1 MTNLADL
8 LPAGGGQN
16 NTDFVAD
23 GAISSGAPVVLTA
36 AGKAAPISET
46 SAGNSAATAQLYSS
60 GISFYVNSVIYDPD
74 TQRIVMVYS
83 DALNSYYASIVV
95 GTSSATGITWGTPV
109 TVYSGQTVNYIS
121 TCYDTTNDRVGVA
134 YNRFGGGGYYAAY
147 SIDGASNTPTSIAT
161 HVQYNS
167 SNQSYVA
174 LVYDPVENVI
184 VSASTQGTATKISV
198 ARLGASSITLGNEVN
213 IPNSS
218 YANNTINLLYEK
230 NLQKVIANYPDA
242 NNSSRLTTVV
252 ISPSGTGSPTF
263 GTENAWLT
271 DNPASNNTMTF
282 DETSGKLLF
291 TYRRNGSSPTYRG
304 GAKVGL
310 ASGTSVTVDATETFF
325 TSTGQARE
333 QSAGYDA
340 TAKKIGLTYYV
351 YSSGSETRFV
361 DATTSASDYSV
372 TFGTDAAA
380 YTAVTANGIVTYNGR
395 LPYDAS
401 VGKMVYAF
409 NNSTTGYSY
418 TNMLTLANT
427 TSNLTSTNLLGIASG
442 AISNTATGTI
452 NTWGSRNEVQT
463 GLTIGSDYYVQD
475 DGTITAGSTSIAYD
489 ISSLTYTQTF
499 SVSSQD
505 TDPTGLAFNTD
516 GTKMFVVGNSA
527 NAIHEY
533 ALSTGFDIST
543 ASFTQSF
550 SVASQ
555 STAPSGIA
563 FKPDGTIMFVAEAYN
578 STILQYALSSAFDV
592 SSASYTHNFNVAS
605 QEADVRG
612 VAFNSDG
619 TVMLITGIGGDDV
632 NEYALSSAYD
642 VSSASFTDLFSIA
655 SQETNPQDL
664 LFNSDGTTMWIVGDD
679 NDALIQY
686 TLTSGFDVST
696 ASYTSTGS
704 SLASQDTSPMGMA
717 FNSDG
722 TKLYVVGQ
730 QNDAVYQYA
739 TTASAFSTDYLIGK
753 AITATQINIKDYT
766 G

>member
-23 GAISSGAPVVLTA
+23 GTISSGAPVILTA
-36 AGKAAPISET
+36 AGKATPIVET
-46 SAGNSAATAQLYSS
+46 STPFSENVGTEAQFFNGNPEYTAACFDSDTGQVIVTARDATALSYGKAVVGTVSGNTISFGTPTTYLSATTSWQAAVYDSVNQKVVIFYNAAVAPSYVSTGYAIVGTVSGTSISFGSPVTFTTQNPAYTSASFDTSS
-60 GISFYVNSVIYDPD
+60 GK
-74 TQRIVMVYS
+74 IVVAFMAQS
-83 DALNSYYASIVV
+83 ASYYATSVV
-95 GTSSATGITWGTPV
+95 GTVSGTSISFGSDVVFRSANTQEFACVYDTNADKTVILYRESNIAGAGEGIVGTVSGTSISYGTAVQFDTSPVTEVRGAYDSLTNQIICAYTKTNVKAVLGTVSGTSISFGAIATAPTSGSSAWNSV
-109 TVYSGQTVNYIS
+109 
-121 TCYDTTNDRVGVA
+121 CYD
-134 YNRFGGGGYYAAY
+134 
-147 SIDGASNTPTSIAT
+147 SN
-161 HVQYNS
+161 
-167 SNQSYVA
+167 
-174 LVYDPVENVI
+174 
-184 VSASTQGTATKISV
+184 
-198 ARLGASSITLGNEVN
+198 VN
-213 IPNSS
+213 KVVVS
-218 YANNTINLLYEK
+218 YA
-230 NLQKVIANYPDA
+230 YPDA
-242 NNSSRLTTVV
+242 SPYDNGTIATGTV
-252 ISPSGTGSPTF
+252 
-263 GTENAWLT
+263 
-271 DNPASNNTMTF
+271 
-282 DETSGKLLF
+282 
-291 TYRRNGSSPTYRG
+291 
-304 GAKVGL
+304 
-310 ASGTSVTVDATETFF
+310 SGTSLTFATPPATFNP
-325 TSTGQARE
+325 TTE
-333 QSAGYDA
+333 
-340 TAKKIGLTYYV
+340 
-351 YSSGSETRFV
+351 SEH
-361 DATTSASDYSV
+361 
-372 TFGTDAAA
+372 
-380 YTAVTANGIVTYNGR
+380 I
-395 LPYDAS
+395 AS
-401 VGKMVYAF
+401 VYDSTNKKAVVFYGE
-409 NNSTTGYSY
+409 NNASGEGLVFQAAGTV
-418 TNMLTLANT
+418 LE
-427 TSNLTSTNLLGIASG
+427 SNLTSTNLLGIASG
-442 AISNTATGTI
+442 AIRDTATGTI

-463 GLTIGSDYYVQD
+463 GLTIGSDYYVQT

-696 ASYTSTGS
+696 ASYTSTGF

-739 TTASAFSTDYLIGK
+739 TAATSFSTTYLIGK

>member
-16 NTDFVAD
+16 NTEFVAD
-23 GAISSGAPVVLTA
+23 GNISSGAPVILTS
-36 AGKAAPISET
+36 AGTVSGISET
-46 SAGNSAATAQLYSS
+46 AFSNGSPTAFSTTASLDGYPAATYDPNADRIVVIYRDANDGYLGKAVVGEISGNSVTYGTPSTFSGSNRIYNNMVCAYYPEFQKIAIVYADIDNSSYISGLTATVDPSDNSITFGTVQVGSTETGTWSGPKNRPSLSYDSVNNKFLLAFLNTAGNARGMIIDGTNFANWGFAADIDSGSTWEYVTATFDSNVNKWVIAASSAGSNLSYLWFGSVSSYTFSSANQTQFLASQAKFISLEYISSLQKSILVYQDEGNSNYGTCNIVDSSAGSSFTVGTATTFATTGTIDYTGVNYTTGVKALITYEDGGNSNKGTAKEATIDAS
-60 GISFYVNSVIYDPD
+60 GNSVTFSSASVWSTSSVDVLYPVYDPD
-74 TQRIVMVYS
+74 TSQVYVNFL
-83 DALNSYYASIVV
+83 DGNNSGKGS
-95 GTSSATGITWGTPV
+95 GILL
-109 TVYSGQTVNYIS
+109 
-121 TCYDTTNDRVGVA
+121 
-134 YNRFGGGGYYAAY
+134 
-147 SIDGASNTPTSIAT
+147 TPTST
-161 HVQYNS
+161 
-167 SNQSYVA
+167 
-174 LVYDPVENVI
+174 
-184 VSASTQGTATKISV
+184 
-198 ARLGASSITLGNEVN
+198 
-213 IPNSS
+213 
-218 YANNTINLLYEK
+218 
-230 NLQKVIANYPDA
+230 
-242 NNSSRLTTVV
+242 
-252 ISPSGTGSPTF
+252 
-263 GTENAWLT
+263 
-271 DNPASNNTMTF
+271 
-282 DETSGKLLF
+282 
-291 TYRRNGSSPTYRG
+291 
-304 GAKVGL
+304 
-310 ASGTSVTVDATETFF
+310 
-325 TSTGQARE
+325 
-333 QSAGYDA
+333 
-340 TAKKIGLTYYV
+340 
-351 YSSGSETRFV
+351 
-361 DATTSASDYSV
+361 
-372 TFGTDAAA
+372 
-380 YTAVTANGIVTYNGR
+380 
-395 LPYDAS
+395 
-401 VGKMVYAF
+401 
-409 NNSTTGYSY
+409 
-418 TNMLTLANT
+418 
-427 TSNLTSTNLLGIASG
+427 NLTSTNLLGIASG
-442 AISNTATGTI
+442 AISDTATGTI

-463 GLTIGSDYYVQD
+463 GLTIGSDYYVQE
-475 DGTITAGSTSIAYD
+475 DGTIAAGSTSIAYD
-489 ISSLTYTQTF
+489 ISALTYTQSF
-499 SVSSQD
+499 SVASQD

-704 SLASQDTSPMGMA
+704 SLASQDTSPMGAA

-722 TKLYVVGQ
+722 TKLFVVGQ

-739 TTASAFSTDYLIGK
+739 TTATSFTTDHLIGK

>member
-23 GAISSGAPVVLTA
+23 GTISSGAPVILTA
-36 AGKAAPISET
+36 AGKATPIVET
-46 SAGNSAATAQLYSS
+46 STPFSENVGTEAQFFNGNAEYTAACFDSDTGQVIVTARDATALSYGKAVVGTVSGNTISFGTPTTYLSATTSWQAAVYDSVNQKVVIFYNAAVAPSYVSTGYAIVGTVSGTSISFGSPVTFTTQNPAYTSASFDTSS
-60 GISFYVNSVIYDPD
+60 GK
-74 TQRIVMVYS
+74 IVVAFMAQS
-83 DALNSYYASIVV
+83 ASYYATSVV
-95 GTSSATGITWGTPV
+95 GTVSGTSISFGSDVVFRSANTQEFACVYDTNADKTVILYRESNIAGAGEGIVGTVSGTSISYGTAVQFDTSPVTEVRGAYDSLTNQIICAYTKTNVKAVLGTVSGTSISFGAIATAPTSGSSAWNSV
-109 TVYSGQTVNYIS
+109 
-121 TCYDTTNDRVGVA
+121 CYD
-134 YNRFGGGGYYAAY
+134 
-147 SIDGASNTPTSIAT
+147 SN
-161 HVQYNS
+161 
-167 SNQSYVA
+167 
-174 LVYDPVENVI
+174 
-184 VSASTQGTATKISV
+184 
-198 ARLGASSITLGNEVN
+198 VN
-213 IPNSS
+213 KVVVS
-218 YANNTINLLYEK
+218 YA
-230 NLQKVIANYPDA
+230 YPDA
-242 NNSSRLTTVV
+242 SPYDNGTIATGTV
-252 ISPSGTGSPTF
+252 
-263 GTENAWLT
+263 
-271 DNPASNNTMTF
+271 
-282 DETSGKLLF
+282 
-291 TYRRNGSSPTYRG
+291 
-304 GAKVGL
+304 
-310 ASGTSVTVDATETFF
+310 SGTSLTFATPPATFNP
-325 TSTGQARE
+325 TTE
-333 QSAGYDA
+333 
-340 TAKKIGLTYYV
+340 
-351 YSSGSETRFV
+351 SEH
-361 DATTSASDYSV
+361 
-372 TFGTDAAA
+372 
-380 YTAVTANGIVTYNGR
+380 I
-395 LPYDAS
+395 AS
-401 VGKMVYAF
+401 VYDSTNKKAVVFYGE
-409 NNSTTGYSY
+409 NNASGEGLVFQAAGTV
-418 TNMLTLANT
+418 LE
-427 TSNLTSTNLLGIASG
+427 SNLTSTNLLGIASG
-442 AISNTATGTI
+442 AISDTATGTI

-463 GLTIGSDYYVQD
+463 GLTIGSDYYVQT

-696 ASYTSTGS
+696 ASYTSTGF

-722 TKLYVVGQ
+722 TKLYVGGQ

-739 TTASAFSTDYLIGK
+739 TAATSFSTTYLIGK

>member
-23 GAISSGAPVVLTA
+23 GTISSGAPVILTA
-36 AGKAAPISET
+36 AGKATPIVET
-46 SAGNSAATAQLYSS
+46 STPFSENVGTEAQFFNGNAEYTAACFDSDTGQVIVTARDATALSYGKAVVGTVSGNTISFGTPTTYLSATTSWQAAVYDSVNQKVVIFYNAAVAPSYVSTGYAIVGTVSGTSISFGSPVTFTTQNPAYTSASFDTSS
-60 GISFYVNSVIYDPD
+60 GK
-74 TQRIVMVYS
+74 IVVAFMAQS
-83 DALNSYYASIVV
+83 ASYYATSVV
-95 GTSSATGITWGTPV
+95 GTVSGTSISFGSDVVFRSANTQEFACVYDTNADKTVILYRESNIAGAGEGIVGTVSGTSISYGTAVQFDTSPVTEVRGAYDSLTNQIICAYTKTNVKAVLGTVSGTSISFGAIATAPTSGSSAWNSV
-109 TVYSGQTVNYIS
+109 
-121 TCYDTTNDRVGVA
+121 CYD
-134 YNRFGGGGYYAAY
+134 
-147 SIDGASNTPTSIAT
+147 SN
-161 HVQYNS
+161 
-167 SNQSYVA
+167 
-174 LVYDPVENVI
+174 
-184 VSASTQGTATKISV
+184 
-198 ARLGASSITLGNEVN
+198 VN
-213 IPNSS
+213 KVVVS
-218 YANNTINLLYEK
+218 YA
-230 NLQKVIANYPDA
+230 YPDA
-242 NNSSRLTTVV
+242 SPYDNGTIATGTV
-252 ISPSGTGSPTF
+252 
-263 GTENAWLT
+263 
-271 DNPASNNTMTF
+271 
-282 DETSGKLLF
+282 
-291 TYRRNGSSPTYRG
+291 
-304 GAKVGL
+304 
-310 ASGTSVTVDATETFF
+310 SGTSLTFATPPATFNP
-325 TSTGQARE
+325 TTE
-333 QSAGYDA
+333 
-340 TAKKIGLTYYV
+340 
-351 YSSGSETRFV
+351 SEH
-361 DATTSASDYSV
+361 
-372 TFGTDAAA
+372 
-380 YTAVTANGIVTYNGR
+380 I
-395 LPYDAS
+395 AS
-401 VGKMVYAF
+401 VYDSTNKKAVVFYGE
-409 NNSTTGYSY
+409 NNASGEGLVFQAAGTV
-418 TNMLTLANT
+418 LE
-427 TSNLTSTNLLGIASG
+427 SNLTSTNLLGIASG
-442 AISNTATGTI
+442 AISDTATGTI

-463 GLTIGSDYYVQD
+463 GLTIGSDYYVQT

-696 ASYTSTGS
+696 ASYTSTGF

-739 TTASAFSTDYLIGK
+739 TAATSFSTTYLIGK

>member
-16 NTDFVAD
+16 NTEFVAD
-23 GAISSGAPVVLTA
+23 GTISSGAPVILTA
-36 AGKAAPISET
+36 AGKAAPISS
-46 SAGNSAATAQLYSS
+46 SAADLGSEYQFEAARSLYIGTCFMGAPDNVVITTYRDNGNSGYGTAVVAQ
-60 GISFYVNSVIYDPD
+60 IYGNGL
-74 TQRIVMVYS
+74 V
-83 DALNSYYASIVV
+83 SY
-95 GTSSATGITWGTPV
+95 GTPV
-109 TVYSGQTVNYIS
+109 VFN
-121 TCYDTTNDRVGVA
+121 
-134 YNRFGGGGYYAAY
+134 
-147 SIDGASNTPTSIAT
+147 
-161 HVQYNS
+161 
-167 SNQSYVA
+167 
-174 LVYDPVENVI
+174 
-184 VSASTQGTATKISV
+184 SASTNYTDCAWDENEHKIVVVFDNNGSSLGQGCVGTVSGTSISF
-198 ARLGASSITLGNEVN
+198 GALASFNAAPTQYCQCAYDASDQKVIVVYTDQG
-213 IPNSS
+213 NSS
-218 YANNTINLLYEK
+218 YATACAATI
-230 NLQKVIANYPDA
+230 
-242 NNSSRLTTVV
+242 
-252 ISPSGTGSPTF
+252 
-263 GTENAWLT
+263 
-271 DNPASNNTMTF
+271 
-282 DETSGKLLF
+282 
-291 TYRRNGSSPTYRG
+291 
-304 GAKVGL
+304 
-310 ASGTSVTVDATETFF
+310 SGTSVSWGTEYVIDSAEVGDQFGISYDSTAQKCVIGYKLASNGGYGVVATTSSGAISFGTKTKF
-325 TSTGQARE
+325 TDYIDYTRCA
-333 QSAGYDA
+333 YDA
-340 TAKKIGLTYYV
+340 AANKTIIAYTDAFTGTPKVIAGTVSGTDISFGAATDYGGAGAGWHNDISYNSYASKCVLLYGDASDSYKAKVRETTI
-351 YSSGSETRFV
+351 SGTTVTVS
-361 DATTSASDYSV
+361 DATTVNTNGTNWHSTCPSVYGSVYRTYLAVDDEGDSD
-372 TFGTDAAA
+372 G
-380 YTAVTANGIVTYNGR
+380 
-395 LPYDAS
+395 
-401 VGKMVYAF
+401 VGY
-409 NNSTTGYSY
+409 GYQPSQ
-418 TNMLTLANT
+418 T
-427 TSNLTSTNLLGIASG
+427 NLTSTNLLGIASG
-442 AISNTATGTI
+442 AISDTATGTI

-463 GLTIGSDYYVQD
+463 GLTIGSDYYVQT
-475 DGTITAGSTSIAYD
+475 DGTIAAGSTSIAYD
-489 ISSLTYTQTF
+489 ISALTYTQAF

-505 TDPTGLAFNTD
+505 THPTGLAFNTD

-527 NAIHEY
+527 SAIHEY

-642 VSSASFTDLFSIA
+642 VSTASFVDLFSIA
-655 SQETNPQDL
+655 SEETNPQDL

-679 NDALIQY
+679 TDALIQY

-722 TKLYVVGQ
+722 TKLFIVGN
-730 QNDAVYQYA
+730 QNDSVYQYA
-739 TTASAFSTDYLIGK
+739 TTATSFTTDHLIGK